1 MECRKCRGLMV
12 QEWLPDFFE
21 EAPAWRCLNCGS
33 VLDRM
38 ILRNQG
44 SVVALKKEPRGPRA
58 TASIGVRRLEPTL
71 R

>member
-21 EAPAWRCLNCGS
+21 ETPAWRCLNCGAM
-33 VLDRM
+33 LDRM

-44 SVVALKKEPRGPRA
+44 SVVTLTRERRGARA
-58 TASIGVRRLEPTL
+58 TASLGAEGLEPAL